1 MRFFFDR
8 NMSALLARMVDVF
21 DRQHSVLSYYDDGR
35 FTPTTPDVEW
45 IKVLA
50 ADDPTWV
57 VVSGDGRILKNKT
70 ELSALKEAK
79 LTFFCLSNQ
88 WMHMNFQKEQAWKF
102 IKVWPDVVENAKGT
116 TPRIY
121 EISGGAGL
129 KIERKHI

>member
-21 DRQHSVLSYYDDGR
+21 DRQHSVLSYYDDER

-50 ADDPTWV
+50 ADDPIWV